1 MALSNAE
8 RQKRYRETR
17 KEKVS
22 ELETLRNEIKLLQS
36 QLQLTAYARDNFSN
50 HNHQLVSEVE
60 KLRNDNYQLR
70 KENQELR
77 ASRKKTRK
85 LVELLTEETAFFYV
99 QDGIIKL
106 LQWPETIGTVNAK
119 GLDLVPYAKIDKKY
133 RKTIDNLILEYNR
146 QATELNK
153 SFSDAP

>member
-22 ELETLRNEIKLLQS
+22 ELETLRNEIQLLQS
-36 QLQLTAYARDNFSN
+36 QLQLITNARDNFSN
-50 HNHQLVSEVE
+50 HNRQLVAEVE
-60 KLRNDNYQLR
+60 NLRRELN
-70 KENQELR
+70 ELR
-77 ASRKKTRK
+77 AARKKTRK

-106 LQWPETIGTVNAK
+106 LQWPETIGTLNAK

-153 SFSDAP
+153 SALDAP

>member
-22 ELETLRNEIKLLQS
+22 ELETLRNEIQLLQS
-36 QLQLTAYARDNFSN
+36 QLQLITNARDNFSN
-50 HNHQLVSEVE
+50 HNRQLVAEVE
-60 KLRNDNYQLR
+60 NLRRELN
-70 KENQELR
+70 ELR
-77 ASRKKTRK
+77 AARKKTLK

-119 GLDLVPYAKIDKKY
+119 GFDLVPYAKIDKKY

-153 SFSDAP
+153 SALDAP

>member
-22 ELETLRNEIKLLQS
+22 ELETLRNEIQLLQS
-36 QLQLTAYARDNFSN
+36 QLQLVANSRDNFSN
-50 HNHQLVSEVE
+50 HNRQLVAEVE
-60 KLRNDNYQLR
+60 NLRRELN
-70 KENQELR
+70 ELR
-77 ASRKKTRK
+77 AARKKTLK

-119 GLDLVPYAKIDKKY
+119 GFDLVPYAKIDKKY

-153 SFSDAP
+153 SALDAP